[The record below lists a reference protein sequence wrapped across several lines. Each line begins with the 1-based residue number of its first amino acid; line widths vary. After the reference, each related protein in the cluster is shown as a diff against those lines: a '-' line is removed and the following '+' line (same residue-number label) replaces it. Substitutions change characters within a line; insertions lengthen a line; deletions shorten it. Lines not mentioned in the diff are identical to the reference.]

1 MHHGI
6 TFVSMIKKSNMIVFT
21 LLLASITLAS
31 CDHTTTKT
39 AESSIQAPTPIEF
52 VNGITD
58 SNKGLRK
65 GQVIIKGTLPMAMKG
80 KFYLWETSGKVTELI
95 DSTSINEGNF
105 AFRQL
110 ELESGIYMVGVNATN
125 MAALIIST
133 AEPEVNLQFKAAKLE
148 SAMSSMISIENQG
161 WIKYMAQEPGI
172 LKAIKDAK
180 VAGHK
185 NPGMKGQYDLQAT
198 QKESELAALQHKII
212 AEYPGTFLAKIMT
225 WKQEPNKTDMLK
237 YFDNID
243 FTDESLIH
251 TKVMSDRI
259 ETYMRTFSKGEENG
273 FISCISTIAEKT
285 KVNDRVLEYSL
296 NQMLVGFY
304 ESNME
309 NICMYIIDNYI
320 NGEACGDSDL
330 SNVIKT
336 TASSI
341 KNLSIGQ
348 TPPNIQL
355 TTASGSKYDLYKT
368 TTANKY
374 TLVMFWSSWC
384 EHCKGEAPEVKSCY
398 EQWKSKGFDIVG
410 VSIDK
415 SKQAWTVAISERG
428 FTFPQ
433 VCGMNEYQSPVAK
446 DYRVSKT
453 PTFYL
458 LDAQQKIV
466 LKPKGIREVQT
477 FLAANLK

>member
-1 MHHGI
+1 MQKNNFMFLYTILI
-6 TFVSMIKKSNMIVFT
+6 TSIGWMSCNNAETTVAP
-21 LLLASITLAS
+21 ASS
-31 CDHTTTKT
+31 
-39 AESSIQAPTPIEF
+39 TPKEIAF
-52 VNGITD
+52 VNGIND
-58 SNKGLRK
+58 NNKGLRK
-65 GQVIIKGTLPMAMKG
+65 GDVIIKGNVPANIKG
-80 KFYLWETSGKVTELI
+80 KMLLWETSGKVTELI
-95 DSTSINEGNF
+95 DSALIENGAF
-105 AFRQL
+105 AFQNKSY
-110 ELESGIYMVGVNATN
+110 ESGIYMVGINANN
-125 MAALIIST
+125 MAAVIIST
-133 AEPEVNLQFKAAKLE
+133 AEPVVDLQFKGAKLE
-148 SAMSSMISIENQG
+148 GSMSANASKENEG
-161 WIKYMAQEPGI
+161 WIKYMSQEPI
-172 LKAIKDAK
+172 LLKAIKDAK
-180 VAGHK
+180 VGAHK
-185 NPGMKGQYDLQAT
+185 NPGMKGQFDQQAA
-198 QKESELAALQHKII
+198 QKEQELAALQHSII
-212 AEYPGTFLAKIMT
+212 SEYPGTFIAKIMT
-225 WKQEPNKTDMLK
+225 WKQEPNKTDMAK

-259 ETYMRTFSKGEENG
+259 ETFMRSFSKGEESG
-273 FISCISTIAEKT
+273 FINCVSTVAEKT
-285 KVNDRVLEYSL
+285 KVNDRVLEFSL

-309 NICMYIIDNYI
+309 NMCMYIIDNYI

-341 KNLSIGQ
+341 KNLSIGN

-355 TTASGSKYDLYKT
+355 TTSNGSKYDLFKT
-368 TTANKY
+368 ASSNKY

-384 EHCKGEAPEVKSCY
+384 EHCKGEAPEVKACY
-398 EQWKSKGFDIVG
+398 DQWKAKGFDIVG

-415 SKQAWTVAISERG
+415 NKQAWTNALTERG

-458 LDAQQKIV
+458 LDSEHKIV

-477 FLAANLK
+477 FLATHLK

>member
-1 MHHGI
+1 M
-6 TFVSMIKKSNMIVFT
+6 TKNFAMLLFT
-21 LLLASITLAS
+21 LVLASIGLVS
-31 CDHTTTKT
+31 CDNGSNTSAAQPATK
-39 AESSIQAPTPIEF
+39 AAVPIEF

-65 GQVIIKGTLPMAMKG
+65 GQVTVKGTVPPTYKG
-80 KFYLWETSGKVTELI
+80 KVYLWETMGKNPEII
-95 DSTSINEGNF
+95 DSTAVNAGNF
-105 AFRQL
+105 SFKNQ
-110 ELESGIYMVGVNATN
+110 EFESGVYMIGANTN
-125 MAALIIST
+125 NMTALIIST
-133 AEPEVNLQFKAAKLE
+133 TEPELDVQFKAAKFE
-148 SAMSSMISIENQG
+148 NNMSTSSKENQG
-161 WIKYMAQEPGI
+161 WIQYSAQEPAL
-172 LKAIKDAK
+172 LKAIKEAK

-185 NPGMKGQYDLQAT
+185 NPGMKGQYDLQVA
-198 QKESELAALQHKII
+198 QKEGELAALQHKII
-212 AEYPGTFLAKIMT
+212 ADYPGTFLAKIMT
-225 WKQEPNKTDMLK
+225 WKQEPNKSDMLK

-243 FTDESLIH
+243 FTDESIVH

-259 ETYMRTFSKGEENG
+259 ETYMRSFSKGEENG
-273 FISCISTIAEKT
+273 FVSCVSTIADKT
-285 KVNDRVLEYSL
+285 KVNDRVLEFSL

-309 NICMYIIDNYI
+309 NMCMYIIDNYI

-336 TASSI
+336 TATSI
-341 KNLSIGQ
+341 KNLSVGQ
-348 TPPNIQL
+348 TPPNIQM
-355 TTASGSKYDLYKT
+355 TTATGSKFDLHA
-368 TTANKY
+368 TAAKNNY

-384 EHCKGEAPEVKSCY
+384 EHCKGEAPEVKACY
-398 EQWKSKGFDIVG
+398 DQWKSKGFEIVG

-415 SKQAWTVAISERG
+415 SKQAWTAALAERA

-466 LKPKGIREVQT
+466 LKPKGIREVQAY
-477 FLAANLK
+477 LATHAK